1 MTPAETSTLRARREA
16 VVKAHIRAEAVD
28 HDIAATL
35 ATFRR
40 PRYDVP
46 ALGGVVDGKGAVD
59 ALLHALLGAFPD
71 FWLREGAYYHSDDAV
86 IVECVFGG
94 THQGEWMGIPATGH
108 PMMLPVGSS
117 RWIFSRE
124 KWGYLLLTPSNW
136 TERSFIQS
144 PLLTGPRSVGLRL
157 PWCGG
162 RSLRCS
168 GQAIHRASP
177 PSPDVPKTPR
187 HKAVNS
193 VPDRGQ

>member
-94 THQGEWMGIPATGH
+94 THQGEWMGIPATSH
-108 PMMLPVGSS
+108 PMEVSGALFFLFEDDGLMC
-117 RWIFSRE
+117 
-124 KWGYLLLTPSNW
+124 
-136 TERSFIQS
+136 ERVYFDHATVLRHLGI
-144 PLLTGPRSVGLRL
+144 TG
-157 PWCGG
+157 
-162 RSLRCS
+162 
-168 GQAIHRASP
+168 
-177 PSPDVPKTPR
+177 
-187 HKAVNS
+187 
-193 VPDRGQ
+193 